1 MRTSG
6 CGASPGLRAAWKP
19 WGAWDGTGG
28 CGRNVDIQG
37 KLPGRGQETQS
48 GVEKEQCNPLPFYSS
63 LYPSSPRWFSF
74 CASILSSS
82 ASSSFPVLFLL
93 PLLHP
98 SSLSQF
104 LFLSSLSLLSLL
116 SLTESLLPETR
127 NQARVCSNTGLRRY
141 LVEFPFLDNPG
152 N

>member
-1 MRTSG
+1 MVPLRDSEQLG
-6 CGASPGLRAAWKP
+6 SPGEPGTEQEDVEGMWTYRESCQG
-19 WGAWDGTGG
+19 GA
-28 CGRNVDIQG
+28 R
-37 KLPGRGQETQS
+37 KRSP
-48 GVEKEQCNPLPFYSS
+48 GVEEEQCNPLPFYSS
-63 LYPSSPRWFSF
+63 LYPSPPRWFSF

-141 LVEFPFLDNPG
+141 LVEFPFLDNPR